1 MNMNGFIEY
10 YIGNSRNLEKIF
22 RQKKIPRPNLII
34 SSPPYYD
41 LLDYDGIKGQ
51 IGFGQSDYDGYL
63 IDVADVFQHC
73 YELAED
79 NATFWLIIDTVK
91 KRGEVTPLP
100 FDIHRILKEKYKKT
114 WKLKDII
121 IWDKEKNLPWHSKGK
136 FKNQFEYI
144 LFFTKGSN
152 FKFNIDRVREINDLK
167 KWWMSYPERY
177 NPQGKAPSNVWQ
189 YTTPLRGWGNG
200 KQNHFC
206 PIPFPLAEK
215 IISIASDKEDV
226 IFDPFAGSGSALA
239 LASIMGRRA
248 YGTDINKAYKKR
260 FEVEVVKG
268 AETYWE
274 KRKTELE
281 NNSEAIIDFTST
293 IKNLRKLKVAAAI
306 AKHIK
311 ATHATPF
318 IYILINKPG
327 FKFDLFIVENGIR
340 PITDI
345 SDEGLTALI
354 TQAKVEPNITVIS
367 ENEIADCIMASELS
381 RYALDKFYS
390 NRGMINRD
398 NILKNKTKYDFVY
411 SNINLKIK

>member
-1 MNMNGFIEY
+1 MNGFAKY
-10 YIGNSRNLEKIF
+10 YIGNSGNLEKIF
-22 RQKKIPRPNLII
+22 QHRKIPSPTLII

-41 LLDYDGIKGQ
+41 LLDYDGVKGQ

-63 IDVADVFQHC
+63 SDVANVFQHC

-91 KRGEVTPLP
+91 KRGEITPLP
-100 FDIHRILKEKYKKT
+100 FDIHRTLKEKYKKT

-121 IWDKEKNLPWHSKGK
+121 IWDKEKNLPWNSKGK

-144 LFFTKGSN
+144 LFFTKGSK
-152 FKFNIDRVREINDLK
+152 FKFNIDKVREINDLK

-189 YTTPLRGWGNG
+189 HTTPLRGWGNG

-215 IISIASDKEDV
+215 IISIASDKGDV

-239 LASIMGRRA
+239 LASIMGRRS
-248 YGTDINKAYKKR
+248 YGTDINKVYKKR
-260 FEVEVVKG
+260 FETEVIKG
-268 AETYWE
+268 AKTYWD
-274 KRKTELE
+274 KRKTELQ
-281 NNSEAIIDFTST
+281 NNSEAIIDFSST
-293 IKNLRKLKVAAAI
+293 IKKLRKLKVAVAI
-306 AKHIK
+306 AKYLK
-311 ATHATPF
+311 ATHTTPF
-318 IYILINKPG
+318 VYMLINKPG
-327 FKFDLFIVENGIR
+327 PKFDLFIVENGIR
-340 PITDI
+340 PTSDI

-354 TQAKVEPNITVIS
+354 KQAKVEPNINVIS
-367 ENEIADCIMASELS
+367 ENEIADSIRASKLN

-390 NRGMINRD
+390 NNGIINRD
-398 NILKNKTKYDFVY
+398 NILKSKGKYDFIH

>member
-1 MNMNGFIEY
+1 MNGFVKY
-10 YIGNSRNLEKIF
+10 YIGNSRNLERIF
-22 RQKKIPRPNLII
+22 QYRKIPSPTLII

-41 LLDYDGIKGQ
+41 LLDYDGVKGQ

-63 IDVADVFQHC
+63 SDVANVFQHC

-91 KRGEVTPLP
+91 KRGEITPLP
-100 FDIHRILKEKYKKT
+100 FDIHRKLKEKYKKT

-121 IWDKEKNLPWHSKGK
+121 IWDKGKNLPWNSKGK

-144 LFFTKGSN
+144 LFFTKGSK

-189 YTTPLRGWGNG
+189 YTTPIRGWGNG

-215 IISIASDKEDV
+215 IISIASDKGDV

-239 LASIMGRRA
+239 LASIMGRRS

-260 FEVEVVKG
+260 FETEVIKG
-268 AETYWE
+268 AKTYWD
-274 KRKTELE
+274 KRKTELQ
-281 NNSEAIIDFTST
+281 NNSEAIVDFTST
-293 IKNLRKLKVAAAI
+293 IKKLRKLKVATAI
-306 AKHIK
+306 AKYLK

-318 IYILINKPG
+318 VYMLINKPG
-327 FKFDLFIVENGIR
+327 PKFDLFIVENGIM

-354 TQAKVEPNITVIS
+354 KQAKVEPNINVIS
-367 ENEIADCIMASELS
+367 ENEIADRITASQLN

-390 NRGMINRD
+390 NNGMINRD
-398 NILKNKTKYDFVY
+398 NILKSKGKYDFVY

>member
-1 MNMNGFIEY
+1 MNEFAKY
-10 YIGNSRNLEKIF
+10 YIGNSGNLGKIF
-22 RQKKIPRPNLII
+22 QHRKIPSPTLII

-41 LLDYDGIKGQ
+41 LLDYDGVKGQ
-51 IGFGQSDYDGYL
+51 IGFGQSDYDQYL
-63 IDVADVFQHC
+63 VDVANVFQHC
-73 YELAED
+73 YKLAED

-91 KRGEVTPLP
+91 KRGEITLLP
-100 FDIHRILKEKYKKT
+100 FDIHRILKEKYEKT

-121 IWDKEKNLPWHSKGK
+121 IWDKGKNLPWNSKGK

-144 LFFTKGSN
+144 LFFTKGSK
-152 FKFNIDRVREINDLK
+152 FKFNIDKVREINDLK

-189 YTTPLRGWGNG
+189 YTTPIRGWGNG

-239 LASIMGRRA
+239 LASIMGRRS
-248 YGTDINKAYKKR
+248 YGTDINKVYKKR
-260 FEVEVVKG
+260 FETEVING
-268 AETYWE
+268 AKTYWD
-274 KRKTELE
+274 KRKTELQ

-293 IKNLRKLKVAAAI
+293 NNKLRKLKVAAAI
-306 AKHIK
+306 AKYLK
-311 ATHATPF
+311 ATHANPF
-318 IYILINKPG
+318 VHVLINKPG
-327 FKFDLFIVENGIR
+327 PKFDLFIIENGIK
-340 PITDI
+340 PTTDI

-354 TQAKVEPNITVIS
+354 KQAKVEPNINVIS
-367 ENEIADCIMASELS
+367 ENEIADSIMASKLN
-381 RYALDKFYS
+381 RYALAKFYS
-390 NRGMINRD
+390 NNGMINRD
-398 NILKNKTKYDFVY
+398 NILKSKGKYDFVH

>member
-1 MNMNGFIEY
+1 MNGFVKY

-22 RQKKIPRPNLII
+22 QHREIPSPTLII

-51 IGFGQSDYDGYL
+51 IGFGQSDYNGYL
-63 IDVADVFQHC
+63 SDVANVFQHC

-91 KRGEVTPLP
+91 KKGEITPLP
-100 FDIHRILKEKYKKT
+100 FDIHRKLKEKYKKT

-121 IWDKEKNLPWHSKGK
+121 IWDKGKNLPWNSKGK

-144 LFFTKGSN
+144 LFFTKGSK

-189 YTTPLRGWGNG
+189 YTTPIRGWGNG

-215 IISIASDKEDV
+215 IISIASDKGDV

-239 LASIMGRRA
+239 LASIMGRRS
-248 YGTDINKAYKKR
+248 YGTDINKDYKKR
-260 FEVEVVKG
+260 FETDVIKG
-268 AETYWE
+268 AKTYWD
-274 KRKTELE
+274 KRKTELQ

-293 IKNLRKLKVAAAI
+293 NKKLRKLKVAVAI
-306 AKHIK
+306 AKYFK
-311 ATHATPF
+311 TKHANPF
-318 IYILINKPG
+318 VHVLINKPG
-327 FKFDLFIVENGIR
+327 AKFDLFIIENGIR
-340 PITDI
+340 PTTTI
-345 SDEGLTALI
+345 SDEGLTTLI
-354 TQAKVEPNITVIS
+354 KQAKVEPDIRVIS
-367 ENEIADCIMASELS
+367 ENDIANSIMASKLN

-390 NRGMINRD
+390 NNSMITRD
-398 NILKNKTKYDFVY
+398 NILKSKGKYDFIH

>member
-1 MNMNGFIEY
+1 MNGFVKY
-10 YIGNSRNLEKIF
+10 YIGNSRNLERIF
-22 RQKKIPRPNLII
+22 QYRKIPSPTLII

-63 IDVADVFQHC
+63 SDVANVFQHC

-91 KRGEVTPLP
+91 KRGEITPLP
-100 FDIHRILKEKYKKT
+100 FDIHRKLKEKYKKT

-121 IWDKEKNLPWHSKGK
+121 IWDKGKNLPWNSKGK

-144 LFFTKGSN
+144 LFFTKGSK

-189 YTTPLRGWGNG
+189 YTTPIRGWGNG

-215 IISIASDKEDV
+215 IISIASDKGDV

-239 LASIMGRRA
+239 LASIMGRRS

-260 FEVEVVKG
+260 FETEVIKG
-268 AETYWE
+268 AKTYWD
-274 KRKTELE
+274 KRKTELQ

-293 IKNLRKLKVAAAI
+293 IKKLRKLKVATAI
-306 AKHIK
+306 AKYLK

-318 IYILINKPG
+318 VYMLINKPG
-327 FKFDLFIVENGIR
+327 PKFDLFIVENGIM

-354 TQAKVEPNITVIS
+354 KQAKVEPNINVIS
-367 ENEIADCIMASELS
+367 ENEIADRITASQLN

-390 NRGMINRD
+390 NNGMINRD
-398 NILKNKTKYDFVY
+398 NILKSKGKYDFVY